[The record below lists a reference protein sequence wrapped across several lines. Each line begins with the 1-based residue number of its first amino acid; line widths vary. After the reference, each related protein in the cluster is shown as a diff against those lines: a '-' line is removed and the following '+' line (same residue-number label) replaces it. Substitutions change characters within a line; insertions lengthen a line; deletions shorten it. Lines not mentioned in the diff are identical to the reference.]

1 MISAEKDTLEH
12 KRSLFPGMPGNV
24 KNFWAKMDDVFFKTI
39 EAAETSYKVN
49 LYINIII
56 VIIGVVFIV
65 NAIVFAWINKSD
77 SDKLWSMFLG
87 SVGIVSF
94 VTLFF
99 VKPQINI
106 TKAIGNL
113 AQVQIAYKAHLLM
126 FESLFVY
133 INESRNAG
141 TLRLL
146 ELKEL
151 NAELFDRTITAAEI
165 IQKYTEDDFR
175 IEEENGKGNTNN
187 P

>member
-1 MISAEKDTLEH
+1 MISAEKGALEH
-12 KRSLFPGMPGNV
+12 NKSIIPGMPGDV
-24 KNFWAKMDDVFFKTI
+24 KKFWDQLDDVFFKTI
-39 EAAETSYKVN
+39 KAAETSYKVN
-49 LYINIII
+49 LYINIVI

-65 NAIVFAWINKSD
+65 NAIVYAWVNTGD

-87 SVGIVSF
+87 SIGIVSF

-151 NAELFDRTITAAEI
+151 NAELFERTISAAEI

-175 IEEENGKGNTNN
+175 IDEEKATTS